1 MHTTP
6 FTSSLS
12 TVAHALRTHVV
23 QRAFLL
29 CLFVAVAITSTWAQQ
44 LGSWQS
50 FPAFYDVTHIV
61 EGGGRVWVLA
71 SGNVMSYDTSTGES
85 NVYTKGDPLSDANI
99 ALISYNTTA
108 RALLVMYANGNIDIL
123 RADGSVTNVSDY
135 YNKSMTEDKT
145 ITNIVMSGR
154 YAYLTTMFGIIKLD
168 MTRGEINDTYNMGT
182 QVNDVLIEGNTIFA
196 ATVKGLYRG
205 NITSNLMQPSAWT
218 QLNTIQWMMV
228 ARMKNQL
235 YGASDTYLCTINES
249 TGSFTVVWTPHMKKV
264 QKTADRLL
272 FFGYSPDVLIY
283 TADGHCTSQHL
294 DNTYVWLYNAT
305 SNTWWVGNSKGVA
318 QQIAF
323 EGEQSNSPY
332 SIVTPNILPNS
343 PRSNHF
349 ARIKL
354 RNATLY
360 SVPGRSTGE
369 QPGAVQVWDGDSWTF
384 FDNTFAETL
393 NFKYRGITDLCFD
406 PTDASHITISGIPG
420 IFEFKDGQLWRRWN
434 LDNSPLQHAETV
446 KNPASWPNYACVFSC
461 ATDNQGT
468 LWVTNSISASTSL
481 MSISKDGTWTQHP
494 NSNLMVT
501 VNGKQRSMD
510 MMTSMMFD
518 SRNLLW
524 FTNDD
529 YRKPALIAYDTESN
543 VMNVYTSFINEDGTA
558 VQVSGV
564 RCVVEDIDHNMWIG
578 TNAGPLMLEV
588 ATLESG
594 GTVFNQVKVPRND
607 GTNLAD
613 YLLANV
619 GIKCMAIDGA
629 GRKWMGTDD
638 NGIYLISADNMQQIA
653 HFTTD
658 NSPLPSNEI
667 ESVAVDGRTG
677 RVYIGTAVGLC
688 SYMGDASE
696 PAETMTK
703 DNVYAYPNPV
713 RPDYNGLVTVT
724 GLTLNADVKIVT
736 ANGALV
742 AEGRSNGGTFTWD
755 ATDKKGRRVASGV
768 YMVQTATA
776 DGKKGTVC
784 KIAVVN

>member
-1 MHTTP
+1 MLTPHTST
-6 FTSSLS
+6 LS
-12 TVAHALRTHVV
+12 TIAHAFRVLTIK
-23 QRAFLL
+23 RAYLL
-29 CLFVAVAITSTWAQQ
+29 CLFMVATLVPIQAQQ
-44 LGSWQS
+44 QGSWQ
-50 FPAFYDVTHIV
+50 AFLAYYDVTRIV

-71 SGNVMSYDTSTGES
+71 SGNVMSYDVNTGES
-85 NVYTKGDPLSDANI
+85 TTYSKGSPLSDAGI
-99 ALISYNTTA
+99 ADINYNATV
-108 RALLVMYANGNIDIL
+108 RALLVLYSNGNIDIL
-123 RADGSVTNVSDY
+123 HADGSVVNVPDY
-135 YNKSMTEDKT
+135 YNKAMTEDKT
-145 ITNIVMSGR
+145 VTNIVMVGR
-154 YAYLTTMFGIIKLD
+154 HAYLTTMFGIIKLN
-168 MTRGEINDTYNMGT
+168 MARGEIDDTYNMGT
-182 QVNDVLIEGNTIFA
+182 QVNDVLVEGNTLFA

-218 QLNTIQWMMV
+218 QLNTTPWMMV
-228 ARMKNQL
+228 ARLKSQL
-235 YGASDTYLCTINES
+235 YAASDTYLCTINEAN
-249 TGSFTVVWTPHMKKV
+249 GSSAVVWSPHMKKV

-272 FFGYSPDVLIY
+272 FYAYSPDVLIY
-283 TADGHCTSQHL
+283 TADGHCTSQHI
-294 DNTYVWLYNAT
+294 DNTYSWLYDAT
-305 SNTWWVGNSKGVA
+305 TNTWWVGSSKGVA

-323 EGEQSNSPY
+323 ESEQSNAPY

-360 SVPGRSTGE
+360 SVPGRGTGE
-369 QPGAVQVWDGDSWTF
+369 LPGAVQVWDGDNWTF
-384 FDNTFAETL
+384 FDDTFAETL
-393 NFKYRGITDLCFD
+393 SYNYRGITDLCFD
-406 PTDASHITISGIPG
+406 PTDASHITVSGIPG
-420 IFEFKDGQLWRRWN
+420 IFQFKDGQLWRRWN

-446 KNPASWPNYACVFSC
+446 KDPASWPNYTCVFSC
-461 ATDNQGT
+461 AIDNKGT
-468 LWVTNSISASTSL
+468 LWATNSISGSTSL
-481 MSISKDGTWTQHP
+481 LSLTKDGTWTQHP

-510 MMTSMMFD
+510 MMKSMMFD

-524 FTNDD
+524 FVNDD
-529 YRKPALIAYDTESN
+529 YRKPALIAYDTEN
-543 VMNVYTSFINEDGTA
+543 DVMNVYTSFINEDGAA
-558 VQVSGV
+558 VQVTGV

-638 NGIYLISADNMQQIA
+638 NGIYLISADNMEQIA

-688 SYMGDASE
+688 SYMSDASE

-736 ANGALV
+736 TNGTLV

-755 ATDKKGRRVASGV
+755 ATDQKGRRVASGV